1 MGGGNTDSPSTRTPD
16 TADQMDARDDETDPI
31 TEFPAFADVDD
42 PEDIPDV
49 EDLDMTPEILKEL
62 RAEDDEDDE
71 NAGAAAGGET
81 GLGDGPGATGP
92 PGEEE
97 ETVLEQFAVDGAT
110 DADTPAEFAET
121 VLVDDAVSTRFHD
134 DAPPG
139 TVEGGDSAQSPAEPD
154 RHRFGGW
161 SDYDPENATGFTPIT
176 EAVTVAGRNAEYKDV
191 ADLSDDPATGT
202 DEAYIT
208 YYADDAKPDIDTD
221 SERTTYAHREMVGYA
236 ATDAIGARVPPH
248 TFNTDGAWVAKAGI
262 DGRPADLAPQT
273 AAQQVDRAEFID
285 QMAVQLLAGND
296 DLHAGNVFIG
306 DDGRVTCIDLDLAGH
321 GWHDREQMLDG
332 ASQAIHDV
340 ADPIDEK
347 RADGTELDITEEELV
362 ARAQEI
368 AVSLEVSGQ
377 KQQVFETLERYD
389 SVFDGYYDINPHFGP
404 YGARVQNNIQLL
416 INNARR

>member
-16 TADQMDARDDETDPI
+16 TADQMDDRDDDAV
-31 TEFPAFADVDD
+31 TEFPAFADVDG

-49 EDLDMTPEILKEL
+49 EDLDMTPEILKEI
-62 RAEDDEDDE
+62 RAEDDEDNE
-71 NAGAAAGGET
+71 NAGATGGNRD
-81 GLGDGPGATGP
+81 LGGGAGATGSP
-92 PGEEE
+92 REEAAAG
-97 ETVLEQFAVDGAT
+97 LEQFAVDGAT

-121 VLVDDAVSTRFHD
+121 VLVDDAISTRFHD

-139 TVEGGDSAQSPAEPD
+139 TVEGGDAARSPAEPD
-154 RHRFGGW
+154 RYRFGGW
-161 SDYDPENATGFTPIT
+161 SDYDPENATGFTPI
-176 EAVTVAGRNAEYKDV
+176 ADVVDVAGRNAEYKDV

-208 YYADDAKPDIDTD
+208 YYADDAKPEIDTD

-332 ASQAIHDV
+332 ASQAIQDV
-340 ADPIDEK
+340 AGPIDEK
-347 RADGTELDITEEELV
+347 RADGTELDITEAELV

-389 SVFDGYYDINPHFGP
+389 SVFDGYYDINLHYGP
-404 YGARVQNNIQLL
+404 YGARIQDNIKLL